1 MVRVTR
7 GTEASRAASRC
18 AAMRRAARSTFGG
31 LPAAFWWVWLGTLV
45 NRMGAFILPFLA
57 FYITG
62 PLHRSAALAGL
73 VTSLYG
79 LGACVSGVIGGILTD
94 RVGRKPTMLVSL
106 FANAASIAGLGYAH
120 SPMALGVGALVV
132 GLVANA
138 YRPAVS
144 AMIADVVPDR
154 DRVRAYSLNFWAI
167 NLGFSVSMTL
177 MGVVVMFGY
186 KALFLGDAASTVLCA
201 VLIGV
206 FVRDTTP
213 TAAIKAAAVE
223 NPGAGMRTVLRDRTY
238 VAFVLAML
246 VVLIVYGQCNAA
258 MPMAMAK
265 AGISTAD
272 YGRIGAINGILIVVL
287 QLPLTRWFK
296 RFPQARVL
304 AVSSAVIGL
313 GYAIILFGD
322 RLGIFAL
329 STVIWTLGEIGNT
342 PTSSSIVA
350 RMALTELRGRYQGL
364 YQLSWSG
371 SAVLAPLV
379 GGTLFTEFG
388 GTPVWIGCVGLAGAA
403 GLMQLRIGGRVERKI
418 TATTQA
424 NEMRTREQKR
434 EQEQGREQANE
445 IRAREQ
451 LATA

>member
-1 MVRVTR
+1 MVRVSTTAAPSR
-7 GTEASRAASRC
+7 GAGV
-18 AAMRRAARSTFGG
+18 RRAAASTFGG

-73 VTSLYG
+73 VAALYG
-79 LGACVSGVIGGILTD
+79 LGACVSGVIGGISTD
-94 RVGRKPTMLVSL
+94 RVGRKPTMVVSL
-106 FANAASIAGLGYAH
+106 FANAAAIAALGYAR
-120 SPMALGVGALVV
+120 SPAALGVGALVV

-177 MGVVVMFGY
+177 MGVVVAFGY

-201 VLIGV
+201 LLIV
-206 FVRDTTP
+206 FFVRDTTP

-238 VAFVLAML
+238 VTFVAGML
-246 VVLIVYGQCNAA
+246 MVLIVYGQSNAA

-272 YGRIGAINGILIVVL
+272 YGRIGAINGALIVLL

-296 RFPQARVL
+296 RYSQARVL
-304 AVSSAVIGL
+304 AVSSTVIGIGYLVIML
-313 GYAIILFGD
+313 GD
-322 RLGIFAL
+322 SLGVYAL

-342 PTSSSIVA
+342 PTASSIVA
-350 RMALTELRGRYQGL
+350 RMAPAEMRGRYQGL

-371 SAVLAPLV
+371 AGVLGPLI
-379 GGTLFTEFG
+379 GGTLFTAFG
-388 GTPVWIGCVGLAGAA
+388 GSPVWIGCLGLAGAGA
-403 GLMQLRIGGRVERKI
+403 LLQLRIGSRVERKI
-418 TATTQA
+418 TATVRA
-424 NEMRTREQKR
+424 NEKLAL
-434 EQEQGREQANE
+434 EQEQVVERGGETEQVEGREQLVVA
-445 IRAREQ
+445 
-451 LATA
+451 

>member
-1 MVRVTR
+1 MYYMDLGATVGVARVTALR
-7 GTEASRAASRC
+7 QS
-18 AAMRRAARSTFGG
+18 ARSTFGG

-45 NRMGAFILPFLA
+45 NRMGSFILPFLA

-73 VTSLYG
+73 VAALFGFGS
-79 LGACVSGVIGGILTD
+79 CVSGVIGGILTD
-94 RVGRKPTMLVSL
+94 RIGRKPTMIGSL
-106 FANAASIAGLGYAH
+106 LANAAAIAGLAYAH
-120 SPMALGVGALVV
+120 TPVTLGFGALIV

-144 AMIADVVPDR
+144 AMIADVVPDE

-167 NLGFSVSMTL
+167 NLGYSVSMTL
-177 MGVVVMFGY
+177 MGFVVAFGY
-186 KALFLGDAASTVLCA
+186 KALFFGDAASTVLCA
-201 VLIGV
+201 VLIAV

-213 TAAIKAAAVE
+213 TAVIKAAAVD

-238 VAFVLAML
+238 VAFVATTLAVL
-246 VVLIVYGQCNAA
+246 VVYGQCNAA

-272 YGRIGAINGILIVVL
+272 YGRIGAINGILIVLL

-304 AVSSAVIGL
+304 AVSSTVIGL
-313 GYAIILFGD
+313 GYAAILFGD
-322 RLGIFAL
+322 GLGVFAL

-350 RMALTELRGRYQGL
+350 RMAPAGLRGRYQGL
-364 YQLSWSG
+364 YQLAWSG
-371 SAVLAPLV
+371 SAVLGPLV

-388 GTPVWIGCVGLAGAA
+388 GTPVWIGCLALAGAA
-403 GLMQLRIGGRVERKI
+403 GLMQLRIGSRVERGI
-418 TATTQA
+418 AAAVRA
-424 NEMRTREQKR
+424 NEQ
-434 EQEQGREQANE
+434 QA
-445 IRAREQ
+445 AD
-451 LATA
+451 LVAA